1 MYDYFYAA
9 SHQREWGDCLAAG
22 LQLSAGW
29 PRSGDVHILVKC
41 SYNSLH
47 LLSSGRLS

>member
-1 MYDYFYAA
+1 MYDYFYA
-9 SHQREWGDCLAAG
+9 SPNQREWGDCLAAS
-22 LQLSAGW
+22 LQLSACW
-29 PRSGDVHILVKC
+29 SRSGDVHIHVKC